1 LAWIAAVRGYKSL
14 LVMPESMTQER
25 RNLLQAYGAELVL
38 TPAAQGMQGAID
50 KAKEIVRKRKDCY
63 QPAQFDNP
71 ANPDAHR
78 MATAEEIWVQTG
90 GRLDAVVFGVGT
102 GGTITGVGEVL
113 KEKNPDLKIVAVEP
127 EGSSILSGGKPGW
140 HDIQGLG
147 AGFIPSV
154 LNRSIYDEVIT
165 VTNEQA
171 AETAR
176 GLARQEGILAGPAS
190 GANVFALLQLA
201 RRPEHRGQVLLTVI
215 CDTGERYM
223 STPLF
228 QQGN

>member
-1 LAWIAAVRGYKSL
+1 
-14 LVMPESMTQER
+14 
-25 RNLLQAYGAELVL
+25 
-38 TPAAQGMQGAID
+38 
-50 KAKEIVRKRKDCY
+50 
-63 QPAQFDNP
+63 
-71 ANPDAHR
+71 
-78 MATAEEIWVQTG
+78 
-90 GRLDAVVFGVGT
+90 
-102 GGTITGVGEVL
+102 VGEVL